1 MQIQEVS
8 EWLDKYNSKNESFDL
23 EKEIETII
31 SQKNYL
37 TKEDL
42 ITIVKWKYHKGLEK
56 NRERAINFLEQMN
69 GSEIEKIT
77 QEAFEIEEESKKIR
91 KLCKIKSVGISLASC
106 IFCFSILFS
115 LPFIFSS
122 FF

>member
-31 SQKNYL
+31 SQKNFL

-42 ITIVKWKYHKGLEK
+42 IKVVKWKFYKGLEK
-56 NRERAINFLEQMN
+56 NREKAINFLEQMN

-77 QEAFEIEEESKKIR
+77 REAFETEEES
-91 KLCKIKSVGISLASC
+91 
-106 IFCFSILFS
+106 
-115 LPFIFSS
+115 
-122 FF
+122 